1 MGGLGFG
8 VWLQE
13 FGKEEMRGGAAAK
26 GGENGGGGCTRGG
39 LGKRGG

>member
-13 FGKEEMRGGAAAK
+13 FGKGGDERGAWRPKVAGRGKGAARVRE
-26 GGENGGGGCTRGG
+26 G
-39 LGKRGG
+39 

>member
-13 FGKEEMRGGAAAK
+13 FGKEEMRGGQPKVGRMRGVRGKGAARVR
-26 GGENGGGGCTRGG
+26 ED
-39 LGKRGG
+39 